1 MVKRN
6 AIFSAVTNVCKGY
19 DYSITES
26 KSTDSIY
33 VKIHYG
39 KSEICM
45 RFSDHKGKSKNLKW
59 FDYTAPKAKYGD
71 MVRYIENRIKM
82 VKYITFADRYP
93 AVYQNTVFNYC
104 IWNCTYRC
112 FASRSTKL

>member
-1 MVKRN
+1 MESSCTVLFCCSL
-6 AIFSAVTNVCKGY
+6 ISVSYGVISFSKVFSLAWERTFY

-82 VKYITFADRYP
+82 VKYISLEKSLALI
-93 AVYQNTVFNYC
+93 A
-104 IWNCTYRC
+104 
-112 FASRSTKL
+112 A

>member
-19 DYSITES
+19 DYYITES

-82 VKYITFADRYP
+82 VKYISLEKSLALI
-93 AVYQNTVFNYC
+93 A
-104 IWNCTYRC
+104 
-112 FASRSTKL
+112 A